1 MKLKNLTKSLS
12 IILMLLAMM
21 FSCQPVNDDGGSN
34 NSGNNTTQE
43 GGNNNDESNSG
54 NENGGNNQGGENN
67 GNTEKPAVKVTIT
80 FNTNGIN
87 ETAPAAIETTSD
99 KSVDLPALTNAKF
112 SHWNTKA
119 DGSGLSYSGSVIF
132 AESVTLYAIQLAE
145 NEFKITYVLDG
156 GINNSANPFL
166 FTEENFIGLKNP
178 SKDGY
183 KFLGWY
189 ENRDFSGNA
198 IKGWAAG
205 DKTAD
210 VTLYAKWE
218 KESEP
223 AVKVTITFNT
233 NGINETAPAA
243 IETTSDK
250 SVDLPALTNAKFS
263 HWNTKADGSGLS
275 YSGSVIFAESVT
287 LYAIQLAENEFKITY
302 VLNGGVN
309 SPYNPTFYTEDEY
322 YVNVEAP
329 TKDGYIFA
337 GWYETEDFSS
347 EKITQFYNFAERKAD
362 VTLYVKWIELE
373 PGSIFLS
380 GLNGVNWAVSESV
393 GSADAMTKGEND
405 VWTFTF
411 TAESTMPFPYGFK
424 FTTENG
430 WMEQYQ
436 AYNKENPTT
445 DYTILE
451 SDKEAGVYFATNI
464 ELETEDENGNRISDS
479 ATKFDSGLNR
489 FIVGNEYTITFNK
502 ANMKVKISGKFVA
515 VSISSISI
523 ISYPEKTSYIVG
535 EELNLNWLGVET
547 TYSDDST
554 SYVNVTSDMVSGFDS
569 SVVGIQTLTITY
581 GGCTTTFDVE
591 VVELKNTY
599 IITYVL
605 DGGVNSPNNPSFY
618 TEDESW
624 VTVEEATKD
633 GYIFAGWYE
642 TEDFSSEKITQFYNF
657 SERKADVTLY
667 AKWIELEPGSIFL
680 SGLNGVNWA
689 GSESVGSADALTKG
703 ENDVWTFTFTAE
715 SITPF
720 PYGFKFTTENGWLE
734 QYQAYNKENPTT
746 DFTILEADKEAEV
759 YFATNDEIE
768 AEDEDG
774 NSISDS
780 ATKFSLGL
788 NGFIV
793 GNEYTITF
801 DKVNMKVKISGEFV
815 LISVSSI
822 SITSYPNKTS
832 YSVGEKLDLT
842 GLAVEAYYSDDSTSS
857 VEVTSDMVSGFDSS
871 VVGTQ
876 TLTVTY
882 EGCTTIFNVEI
893 TEE

>member
-1 MKLKNLTKSLS
+1 
-12 IILMLLAMM
+12 MLLAMM
-21 FSCQPVNDDGGSN
+21 FSCEPVTEDNNSN

-156 GINNSANPFL
+156 GVNNPKNKYT
-166 FTEENFIGLKNP
+166 FTEDEYVALRDP
-178 SKDGY
+178 TKDGY
-183 KFLGWY
+183 IFLGWY
-189 ENRDFSGNA
+189 ETADFSGEA
-198 IKGWAAG
+198 IKVWYEGE
-205 DKTAD
+205 KTSD
-210 VTLYAKWE
+210 VILYAKWI
-218 KESEP
+218 K
-223 AVKVTITFNT
+223 
-233 NGINETAPAA
+233 G
-243 IETTSDK
+243 
-250 SVDLPALTNAKFS
+250 
-263 HWNTKADGSGLS
+263 
-275 YSGSVIFAESVT
+275 Y
-287 LYAIQLAENEFKITY
+287 KITY

-329 TKDGYIFA
+329 
-337 GWYETEDFSS
+337 
-347 EKITQFYNFAERKAD
+347 
-362 VTLYVKWIELE
+362 
-373 PGSIFLS
+373 
-380 GLNGVNWAVSESV
+380 
-393 GSADAMTKGEND
+393 
-405 VWTFTF
+405 
-411 TAESTMPFPYGFK
+411 
-424 FTTENG
+424 
-430 WMEQYQ
+430 
-436 AYNKENPTT
+436 
-445 DYTILE
+445 
-451 SDKEAGVYFATNI
+451 
-464 ELETEDENGNRISDS
+464 
-479 ATKFDSGLNR
+479 
-489 FIVGNEYTITFNK
+489 
-502 ANMKVKISGKFVA
+502 
-515 VSISSISI
+515 
-523 ISYPEKTSYIVG
+523 
-535 EELNLNWLGVET
+535 
-547 TYSDDST
+547 
-554 SYVNVTSDMVSGFDS
+554 
-569 SVVGIQTLTITY
+569 
-581 GGCTTTFDVE
+581 
-591 VVELKNTY
+591 
-599 IITYVL
+599 
-605 DGGVNSPNNPSFY
+605 
-618 TEDESW
+618 
-624 VTVEEATKD
+624 TKD

-715 SITPF
+715 STMPF
-720 PYGFKFTTENGWLE
+720 PYGFKFTTENGWME

-746 DFTILEADKEAEV
+746 DYTILESDKEAGV

-774 NSISDS
+774 NCISDS

-815 LISVSSI
+815 LISVSSLFFHR
-822 SITSYPNKTS
+822 SSTRSDQPASCKYSKTS
-832 YSVGEKLDLT
+832 
-842 GLAVEAYYSDDSTSS
+842 
-857 VEVTSDMVSGFDSS
+857 
-871 VVGTQ
+871 
-876 TLTVTY
+876 LTVTSFILY
-882 EGCTTIFNVEI
+882 
-893 TEE
+893 